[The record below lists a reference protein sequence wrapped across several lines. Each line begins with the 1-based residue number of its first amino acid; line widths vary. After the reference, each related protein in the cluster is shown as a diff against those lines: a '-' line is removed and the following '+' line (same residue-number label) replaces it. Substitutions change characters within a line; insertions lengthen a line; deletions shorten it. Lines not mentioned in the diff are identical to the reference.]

1 MISITGTLAAFFL
14 VIYLLSQNKSLA
26 TAMLAGSL
34 LVGLTASESLA
45 ANLSA
50 FFPTFYQALI
60 DPITIQLVTLV
71 ALVTVFASTMK
82 ETLLLQE
89 LIEITRYFISN
100 LYLTITA
107 IPSVIGM
114 LPIPGGA
121 IFSAPIIAPIG
132 EKMKMSGARMTSI
145 NIYYRHLWYF
155 CFPYIPSL
163 IIAASLS
170 GINVYTIAAMH
181 LPIAAIMMVV
191 GWFYYTRTDSSSD
204 RGRKAASVSSNK
216 QVEQEGQGGE
226 VKYQLRPSWK
236 KILEVVLPFIIV
248 LFPPIFLPIEFAFS
262 LMAGILYVALIKRE
276 RFQLEM
282 ISRGFDGKLVLGVL
296 GIMVFRTYIENSQGV
311 FNLTEIFMEAGIP
324 LLLLALII
332 PFLAGL
338 LTGNHVGAIGIAY
351 PILLVL
357 FTESSLYSL
366 WHMIIFSSSYFGY
379 VLSPFH
385 LCNLMTVEYFD
396 TTLKKYYRDMII
408 PFTGTA
414 AGIMVLSII
423 YYYFLNG

>member
-14 VIYLLSQNKSLA
+14 VIYLLSRNKSLA

-34 LVGLTASESLA
+34 LVGITASDSLTANLA
-45 ANLSA
+45 A
-50 FFPTFYQALI
+50 FFPTLYQALI
-60 DPITIQLVTLV
+60 DPITIQLVSLV
-71 ALVTVFASTMK
+71 ALVTVFAYIMK
-82 ETLLLQE
+82 EISLLQE

-121 IFSAPIIAPIG
+121 IFSAPIIAPLG
-132 EKMKMSGARMTSI
+132 EKMEMSGARMTSI

-170 GINVYTIAAMH
+170 GLNVYTIAAMH
-181 LPIAAIMMVV
+181 LPIVAIMIVV
-191 GWFYYTRTDSSSD
+191 GWLYYTRTESRVVENASRSAS
-204 RGRKAASVSSNK
+204 RKSR
-216 QVEQEGQGGE
+216 QQGQDKE
-226 VKYQLRPSWK
+226 IKYQVRPSWK
-236 KILEVVLPFIIV
+236 KILEVIMPFIIV
-248 LFPPIFLPIEFAFS
+248 LFPPIFLPIEFTFS
-262 LMAGILYVALIKRE
+262 LLLGIIYVILIKRE
-276 RFQLEM
+276 SFQLKM
-282 ISRGFDGKLVLGVL
+282 ISRGFDGKLTLGVL
-296 GIMVFRTYIENSQGV
+296 GIMIFRTFIENSEGV

-357 FTESSLYSL
+357 FTDSNLYSL

-385 LCNLMTVEYFD
+385 LCNLMTIEYFD
-396 TTLKKYYRDMII
+396 TTLKKYYRDMVI